1 MDDASIIELYWQRSD
16 QAVSET
22 AAKYGKYCRI
32 IAYNVLSN
40 AEDAEEC
47 VNDTYMAA
55 WNSIP
60 PNRPPELSP
69 FLAAICRRIAISR
82 LRKKCRDKRGG
93 GQAETAFEEL
103 AECMASPHDVVREIE
118 QKELNLALNWFLSQL
133 AADERDMFVSRYFFA
148 ASVAEIAE
156 KFSFSQSKVK
166 TALYRTRKKLRDYL
180 IKEGLC

>member
-69 FLAAICRRIAISR
+69 FLAAICRRIAISK
-82 LRKKCRDKRGG
+82 LRANCRSKRGG

-103 AECMASPHDVVREIE
+103 AECMASPHDVEREIE
-118 QKELNLALNWFLSQL
+118 
-133 AADERDMFVSRYFFA
+133 
-148 ASVAEIAE
+148 
-156 KFSFSQSKVK
+156 
-166 TALYRTRKKLRDYL
+166 
-180 IKEGLC
+180 

>member
-1 MDDASIIELYWQRSD
+1 MKDREIVRLFLRRDEAAIEQVQQAYELYCRSI
-16 QAVSET
+16 VSRILRDET
-22 AAKYGKYCRI
+22 D
-32 IAYNVLSN
+32 VS
-40 AEDAEEC
+40 EC
-47 VNDTYMAA
+47 VNDVWLAA

-69 FLAAICRRIAISR
+69 FLAAICRRIAISK
-82 LRKKCRDKRGG
+82 LRANCRSKRGG

-103 AECMASPHDVVREIE
+103 AECMASPHNVEREIE

-133 AADERDMFVSRYFFA
+133 GREERDIFVSRYFFA